1 MKDSQKWEDPCKS
14 CGNFSPHPGNSSPY
28 SEVVSM
34 KRSLPYF
41 LFLIVVISSCAL
53 TESSNKQAVYHY
65 EMGLSSLRENN
76 ITNALVE
83 LTEAEKLTP
92 DDPKVLNS
100 LGLAYFKKNKFELAV
115 QRFKKAVS
123 IKQDFPEARNNLG
136 LCYLAMNRWD
146 DAIQQ
151 FRIVADDIFYNDQE
165 TATINLGRAYFG
177 KGDYDRALS
186 IFRSVV
192 AGNPGNPIAR
202 LDLGRVYFTT
212 GKTELAIAEYKK
224 AIVLNNNYAK
234 AYYYLGLACMK
245 NKDNESAK
253 SAFREVIR
261 IVPDLE
267 IGQLSRENLESL
279 K

>member
-1 MKDSQKWEDPCKS
+1 
-14 CGNFSPHPGNSSPY
+14 
-28 SEVVSM
+28 M
-34 KRSLPYF
+34 KRTLPYF
-41 LFLIVVISSCAL
+41 LFLVVILSSCAL
-53 TESSNKQAVYHY
+53 SESSSKQALYHY

-76 ITNALVE
+76 ITNALIE

-92 DDPKVLNS
+92 EDPKVLNY
-100 LGLAYFKKNKFELAV
+100 LGLAYFKKNKFELAE
-115 QRFKKAVS
+115 QRFKKALS
-123 IKQDFPEARNNLG
+123 IKQDFSEARNNLG

-146 DAIQQ
+146 DAVRQ
-151 FRIVADDIFYNDQE
+151 FRIVADDIFSPDQE

-186 IFRSVV
+186 IFRSAV
-192 AGNPGNPIAR
+192 AGNPGSPIAR
-202 LDLGRVYFTT
+202 LDLGRVYFST

-224 AIVLNNNYAK
+224 AIALNNNYAK

-245 NKDNESAK
+245 TKDNESAR

-261 IVPDLE
+261 IAPDME
-267 IGQLSRENLESL
+267 IGHLSRENLETL